1 MTTNPRE
8 AQIPS
13 DLSADRPGSDP
24 KSDRLGYAPF
34 AKRLAQS
41 IAGLPRAE
49 GHVVALYGKWGFGKT
64 TMLNYVRHY
73 LSELGQSEQPVVV
86 SYNPWWFS
94 GHEDLVRAFFSQ
106 LRARI
111 EERKEFPSEVRSRL
125 ADFAEALSEMPL
137 PYVSWGKLA
146 GKILRPK
153 PKDIEKLKNEISTAL
168 RNQPRRILVMIDDID
183 RLTSEEIR
191 QVFRAVKSVGDFPN
205 VTYLMA
211 FDKSVVVRS
220 LGELQGGSGEDYLEK
235 IVQIPFE
242 LPLVDRVS
250 IRTLFVEQV
259 DKILTGVDPKSFN
272 QTYWGNIFL
281 DGIDNFLE
289 TPRDVVRFTNA
300 LAVTFRAVIGEVNP
314 VDFIAIESLRM
325 FCPEVYDTIRNN
337 REMFTGHA
345 PDNARRP
352 GRADLT
358 QFHNNWLDRIREISP
373 LLEEPTKAMVQR
385 LFPKLQAVWGNTQF
399 GLEWEAEWRRQVRV
413 CSDSIFPVYFSLA
426 IPTGE
431 ISNSEMQAILTSAG
445 SAELFRAEILKLAD
459 QIRPDGKTKAGAFL
473 VRLQDYTATEIG
485 LDQVEPIVSALL
497 DIGDNLIRPDEVGS
511 GLFDLGVDV
520 QSGRVIWQLLKRLE
534 APRRYEILKQAF
546 ERGRGL
552 YVIQKSLIVLGQQQ
566 GLYGEQASP
575 EQEWFVT
582 REQLLEFDRILVT
595 KTRRASQDGSL
606 LCTPRLLLVLNFW
619 SEKEGRDEPRAWVA
633 ETVRD
638 ERKLAEFLE
647 RCLQSSTSF
656 SLGDA
661 VGQKRDRL
669 DPRWLEVYLDAD
681 QIVSR
686 VRNLSENMSLSDRQ
700 RRAANQFLKEYDFR
714 KRGGNPDDPFAQ
726 DQIA

>member
-8 AQIPS
+8 VQIPS
-13 DLSADRPGSDP
+13 DLSADRPGNDP

-41 IAGLPRAE
+41 IAGLPQAE
-49 GHVVALYGKWGFGKT
+49 GQVVALYGKWGFGKT

-73 LSELGQSEQPVVV
+73 LAELGPSERPVVV

-111 EERKEFPSEVRSRL
+111 EDQKDFPSEVRSRL

-153 PKDIEKLKNEISTAL
+153 PKDIEHLKNEISTAL
-168 RNQPRRILVMIDDID
+168 RTQPRRILVMIDDID

-250 IRTLFVEQV
+250 IRMLFVEQV

-289 TPRDVVRFTNA
+289 TPRDVVRFTNT

-345 PDNARRP
+345 PDNAQRP
-352 GRADLT
+352 GRDELS
-358 QFHNNWLDRIREISP
+358 QFHNNWLIRIREISP
-373 LLEEPTKAMVQR
+373 LLEEPTRAMVQR

-426 IPTGE
+426 IPAGE
-431 ISNSEMQAILTSAG
+431 ISNSEMQAILTNAG

-459 QIRPDGKTKAGAFL
+459 QIRPDGKSKAGAFL

-485 LDQVEPIVSALL
+485 LGQVEPIVSALL
-497 DIGDNLIRPDEVGS
+497 DIGDDLIRPDETGS

-566 GLYGEQASP
+566 GLYGEQARP

-595 KTRRASQDGSL
+595 KVRRASQDGSL
-606 LCTPRLLLVLNFW
+606 LCTPRLLPVLNFW
-619 SEKEGRDEPRAWVA
+619 SEKEGKDEPRTWIAD
-633 ETVRD
+633 TVRD

-647 RCLQSSTSF
+647 RCLQSSSSF

-669 DPRWLEVYLDAD
+669 DPRWLEAYLDAD

-686 VRNLSENMSLSDRQ
+686 VRSLSENMSLSDRQ